1 MEFMSKTVARLQTG
15 ACLLGGTSDF
25 ASAVD
30 GMTFISKVYGPSLI
44 AFVQRLG

>member
-1 MEFMSKTVARLQTG
+1 MEFMSKTVAGLQTE
-15 ACLLGGTSDF
+15 AFLLGGTSDF

-30 GMTFISKVYGPSLI
+30 RMTFIRKVYGPSLI